1 MTPLKLL
8 LHPLLLILALCA
20 QAFGQ
25 VDVRMEPIR
34 RDYLLGESAAVRLI
48 ISNHTDSP
56 LELKSIPGRG
66 WLYLSVSKRG
76 EYSPLSPSSPLHFP
90 DIKVL
95 PGSRKAYT
103 LDLQP
108 FYRLNREGTY
118 RVVATVRMPDMQSTY
133 TSNAASF
140 NMVPGATLRSF
151 VIQVRGMRLQMNV
164 KMMNMDGKT
173 VLFGQV
179 LNPETRIALGA
190 CFLAQYLNFMEPRI
204 LLDRAQNLHVLC
216 QSTADFFTYAVMDTQ
231 GVRRQQKIMKRT
243 GGPIDLISTGSGIR
257 CIGLAEHKKDTSPNS
272 QYHRATERP

>member
-1 MTPLKLL
+1 MNFIRTIILPLVLL
-8 LHPLLLILALCA
+8 LGLGA
-20 QAFGQ
+20 QAYGQ
-25 VDVRMEPIR
+25 IDVRMEPVR
-34 RDYLLGESAAVRLI
+34 RDYILGEKATVQLI
-48 ISNHTDSP
+48 ITNHTDSTV
-56 LELKSIPGRG
+56 ELNSAPGRS
-66 WLYLSVSKRG
+66 WLYLMVTRRG
-76 EYSPLSPSSPLHFP
+76 EYAPLSPVSAPKIP

-103 LDLQP
+103 LALQP
-108 FYRLNREGTY
+108 HYQLNREGTY